1 MSILE
6 LKDVCYSYSAEKP
19 VLRGM
24 NCTFECGTLYALVGK
39 SGAGKSTL
47 LSLMAGLDL
56 PDSGQVLFEGTSTG
70 DMDLDEYRRRKAAV
84 IYQDFALFPLL
95 TAEENVCYP
104 LRLRKEDKDQALAL
118 ARQRLAD
125 MGIRESYFRKL
136 PNQLSGGEQQRVAIA
151 RMLMQQ
157 APIMVFDDS
166 LSAVDAETDAKI
178 RTALRDTLHS
188 ATVLLI
194 SHRVTTLMQADRIL
208 VLDGGRVSAL
218 GTHRELI
225 QQPGIYRD
233 IYDIQMRSDD
243 RALVEEGG
251 NA

>member
-56 PDSGQVLFEGTSTG
+56 PDSGQVLFEGTPTG

-95 TAEENVCYP
+95 TALENIEPFVLGSLESSKYQHIP
-104 LRLRKEDKDQALAL
+104 LAAEVGLEPTSRSSRPTVFKTAPRTYWGQ
-118 ARQRLAD
+118 
-125 MGIRESYFRKL
+125 FRHL
-136 PNQLSGGEQQRVAIA
+136 
-151 RMLMQQ
+151 
-157 APIMVFDDS
+157 
-166 LSAVDAETDAKI
+166 
-178 RTALRDTLHS
+178 
-188 ATVLLI
+188 
-194 SHRVTTLMQADRIL
+194 
-208 VLDGGRVSAL
+208 
-218 GTHRELI
+218 
-225 QQPGIYRD
+225 
-233 IYDIQMRSDD
+233 
-243 RALVEEGG
+243 
-251 NA
+251 

>member
-56 PDSGQVLFEGTSTG
+56 PDSGQVLFEGTPTG

-95 TAEENVCYP
+95 TALENIEYP
-104 LRLRKEDKDQALAL
+104 MELCRVEAQEAERQAREL
-118 ARQRLAD
+118 ARRV
-125 MGIRESYFRKL
+125 SL
-136 PNQLSGGEQQRVAIA
+136 PDELLDRYPTHISGGEQQRVAIA
-151 RMLMQQ
+151 RGLTMDRRLLLADEPTGNLDSRTGQEVMELLCEIFRERNTTFILSSHDPQ
-157 APIMVFDDS
+157 MERYTDRTVRFDDGKI
-166 LSAVDAETDAKI
+166 ETENHHTGEE
-178 RTALRDTLHS
+178 RT
-188 ATVLLI
+188 
-194 SHRVTTLMQADRIL
+194 Q
-208 VLDGGRVSAL
+208 
-218 GTHRELI
+218 
-225 QQPGIYRD
+225 
-233 IYDIQMRSDD
+233 
-243 RALVEEGG
+243 
-251 NA
+251 